1 MNNDDMKQVE
11 KRVRRYWYTDGIA
24 ELAVGGMFALL
35 GLYFGIQ
42 GIFEDKSPISVILQ
56 VSLVFVMI
64 AGFTGVGWLVKTI
77 KARLT
82 YPRTGYVEYRVND
95 SEAKQRR
102 RLVITVG
109 IIITAASIVLVD
121 FFQKVD
127 EMVLATGVLVG
138 VIFISLRGKSSGVQ
152 RFYVTGSLAIVL
164 GVVLSF
170 SKLTQVYN
178 LALFYGVLGIVI
190 LIFGVVVLIKYL
202 RENPMPEEDSNE

>member
-24 ELAVGGMFALL
+24 ELASGGIFLL
-35 GLYFGIQ
+35 VGLYFGVLGYFQ
-42 GIFEDKSPISVILQ
+42 EGSLISVILQ
-56 VSLVFVMI
+56 VSMILVFVGG
-64 AGFTGVGWLVKTI
+64 AYGVRWLVNTLKS
-77 KARLT
+77 RLT
-82 YPRTGYVEYRVND
+82 YPRTGFVEYRADD

-102 RLVITVG
+102 RLFITVA

-164 GVVLSF
+164 GIVLSF
-170 SKLTQVYN
+170 SKFTQVYN
-178 LALFYGVLGIVI
+178 LALFYGVLGIVVLVSGI
-190 LIFGVVVLIKYL
+190 VVLRKYL
-202 RENPMPEEDSNE
+202 RENPAPEEDSNE

>member
-24 ELAVGGMFALL
+24 ELAVGGMFVLL

-95 SEAKQRR
+95 NEAKQRR
-102 RLVITVG
+102 RLFITVA

-127 EMVLATGVLVG
+127 GMVLATGVLVG

-152 RFYVTGSLAIVL
+152 RFYITGSLAIVL
-164 GVVLSF
+164 GIVLSF

-178 LALFYGVLGIVI
+178 LALFYGLLGVASVISGALVLRG
-190 LIFGVVVLIKYL
+190 YL
-202 RENPMPEEDSNE
+202 RDNPAPLEGDNE

>member
-1 MNNDDMKQVE
+1 MENNNLKEVE
-11 KRVRRYWYTDGIA
+11 QRIKRYWYSDGIA

-95 SEAKQRR
+95 NEAKQRR

-164 GVVLSF
+164 GIVLSF

-178 LALFYGVLGIVI
+178 LALFYGVLGIVT
-190 LIFGVVVLIKYL
+190 LIFGVLVLIKYL